1 MRRGLNGSSLWR
13 RASIIFCAARPLRDE
28 VLITSGRG
36 VPMREHVLYLMMA
49 MSHNTMQ
56 QMEDYQWHRWRRRL
70 WTTLYGKTA
79 VIAGTGI
86 VGAAIGELLQGLAMH
101 VIGVS
106 RTLRKAAGF
115 DEIASLE
122 RLRDAA
128 AKADYLVNVLPAV
141 AGNSEPFAQ
150 S

>member
-1 MRRGLNGSSLWR
+1 MAVNVLVVDIHAELYRNRLVAEFPDLQFRLFHS
-13 RASIIFCAARPLRDE
+13 AAEVAGNLSDIDVMIMFGIEIRDE
-28 VLITSGRG
+28 VLITSGRGIHG

-86 VGAAIGELLQGLAMH
+86 VGAAIGELLQGLGM
-101 VIGVS
+101 
-106 RTLRKAAGF
+106 
-115 DEIASLE
+115 
-122 RLRDAA
+122 
-128 AKADYLVNVLPAV
+128 
-141 AGNSEPFAQ
+141 
-150 S
+150 